1 MEKFRVHH
9 FSFGMNTSNAD
20 RGSVT
25 LGKLAHF
32 LRQLKRLHR
41 FLIRHQPEKGR
52 KILLHLRGGNFRRFY
67 NGQPPWVRRVI
78 RSNLRQGDKVLV
90 QSECLTDMFHRL
102 VPNSRI
108 GVLYNGLELKDLATQ
123 MSSSG
128 QRNGKVVF
136 FLGQLSY
143 AKGYFDL
150 LLAIPKIAS
159 QVDNLRVFLAGE
171 HIPLSAERNIHLH
184 YISNP
189 ETRSETVRQA
199 KKIEQDYSDVI
210 RYVGVIDAATRK
222 KIMARTDV
230 FVLPTYSEGFSNAV
244 LEAMGCGL
252 PVITTPVG
260 AHPDIFRETPE
271 VLVPPG
277 DHERLAQTIV
287 HLLNDKALRTRYG
300 STNREQVLRRYN
312 MDHVAAQFVQAV
324 DSVM

>member
-41 FLIRHQPEKGR
+41 FLIRHQPDSVYYYFAQTRLGLMKDLLVMSMIRQKGR

-90 QSECLTDMFHRL
+90 QSECLTDMFHGL

-108 GVLYNGLELKDLATQ
+108 GVLYNGLELKDLAKQ

-150 LLAIPKIAS
+150 LLVIPKIAS
-159 QVDNLRVFLAGE
+159 QVDTLRVFLAGE

-210 RYVGVIDAATRK
+210 RYVGGHRRGDPEEDHGPNRCVRPADLLGRFFQCRAGSHGMRPSCDHDAR
-222 KIMARTDV
+222 R
-230 FVLPTYSEGFSNAV
+230 
-244 LEAMGCGL
+244 C
-252 PVITTPVG
+252 
-260 AHPDIFRETPE
+260 
-271 VLVPPG
+271 PPG
-277 DHERLAQTIV
+277 HIPGDP
-287 HLLNDKALRTRYG
+287 G
-300 STNREQVLRRYN
+300 SAGAPGR
-312 MDHVAAQFVQAV
+312 
-324 DSVM
+324 S